1 MRITKSVTMLLALA
15 TLATIGA
22 TARLQAASTPET
34 ANARSAS
41 AIVKVVADP
50 SVIRLDCDSMFMLLQ
65 HAGIA
70 TKAARSVLG
79 PEMAENAHDWIDIS
93 GPSENVYRMGER
105 GARLPSAPAP
115 QDSAREVD
123 MLHQLQQIYAP
134 VTRLTASADP
144 KAKKEDK
151 VGFRADRA
159 SDQAMTFVLAVQ
171 LPEELQ
177 PGAQEFLKAV
187 VESLRETLLGAHR
200 AYEGQIDRQIMETQA
215 WWEAAEDDYLARTG
229 ARSPAQMQ
237 VREQLDAIVDLSALS
252 PEMPLSE
259 AFEEL
264 QESVSPPLQIA
275 AFWRD
280 LLDDADI
287 EPSTPI
293 DVGPLPHVRLGTAL
307 DVLLKAVG
315 GEAELSYRITD
326 SVITVGTAEALAD
339 HTRSL
344 SRPMVEADIK
354 ALDGERRGLA
364 HQVRTLELELAGF
377 KARQEAIENQIS
389 IIRSQAQKRL
399 AEDTVTQ
406 ELEKLVEVSVRS
418 LQQVERLVESG
429 RASEVEVA
437 RLRED
442 LARASIEL
450 ARRREEL
457 SRSAGGG
464 QIEQF
469 NDELSRLE
477 IDMAEKRAQSDM
489 LRKQLE
495 EIRQE
500 IASAATFDPQ
510 TARLRIACEAMDAAE
525 QRIADLKRRLMSL
538 RQPTVTIISVD

>member
-1 MRITKSVTMLLALA
+1 
-15 TLATIGA
+15 
-22 TARLQAASTPET
+22 
-34 ANARSAS
+34 
-41 AIVKVVADP
+41 
-50 SVIRLDCDSMFMLLQ
+50 
-65 HAGIA
+65 
-70 TKAARSVLG
+70 
-79 PEMAENAHDWIDIS
+79 
-93 GPSENVYRMGER
+93 
-105 GARLPSAPAP
+105 
-115 QDSAREVD
+115 
-123 MLHQLQQIYAP
+123 
-134 VTRLTASADP
+134 
-144 KAKKEDK
+144 
-151 VGFRADRA
+151 
-159 SDQAMTFVLAVQ
+159 
-171 LPEELQ
+171 
-177 PGAQEFLKAV
+177 
-187 VESLRETLLGAHR
+187 
-200 AYEGQIDRQIMETQA
+200 
-215 WWEAAEDDYLARTG
+215 
-229 ARSPAQMQ
+229 
-237 VREQLDAIVDLSALS
+237 
-252 PEMPLSE
+252 
-259 AFEEL
+259 
-264 QESVSPPLQIA
+264 LQIA
-275 AFWRD
+275 ALWRD
-280 LLDDADI
+280 LLDNADI

-538 RQPTVTIISVD
+538 REPTVTIISVN